1 MTTEM
6 WLKVFW
12 SFVGTLG
19 VALSLGLR
27 PKRALL
33 ASIGSGIAGFIYTS
47 GSLYTEQEFIR
58 CFCGAAFASVFAEIC
73 ARIAKAPAT
82 VFLAPAIVP
91 LLPGGYLYYTM
102 HGIITGS
109 NQDILTY
116 GNLAIHATVGTS
128 MGILI
133 VSTIIYHIN
142 RKHRFRLPGIHR

>member
-6 WLKVFW
+6 WFKVFW

-33 ASIGSGIAGFIYTS
+33 ASIGSGIAGLIYIGS
-47 GSLYTEQEFIR
+47 SLYTDQEFIR
-58 CFCGAAFASVFAEIC
+58 CFCGATFASVFAEIC

-91 LLPGGYLYYTM
+91 MLPGGFLYYTM
-102 HGIITGS
+102 HGIIAGS
-109 NQDILTY
+109 NQDVLFY
-116 GNLAIHATVGTS
+116 GELAVHATVGTS
-128 MGILI
+128 MGILMI
-133 VSTIIYHIN
+133 STILYHIN
-142 RKHRFRLPGIHR
+142 RKGRSRFWGTHR